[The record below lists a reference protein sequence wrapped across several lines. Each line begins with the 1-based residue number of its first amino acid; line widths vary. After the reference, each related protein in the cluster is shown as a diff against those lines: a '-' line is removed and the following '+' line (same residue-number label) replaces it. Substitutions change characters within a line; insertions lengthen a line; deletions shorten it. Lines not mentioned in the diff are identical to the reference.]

1 MENVYFSMTLTFE
14 DEAREKPE
22 AKNFLELDH
31 LSLPLLVTAELEVLS
46 ALDGDLDSV
55 FASATFKTEDQLLG
69 GLGLLT
75 QDGL

>member
-1 MENVYFSMTLTFE
+1 MKIE
-14 DEAREKPE
+14 DKNEKC
-22 AKNFLELDH
+22 LELDH
-31 LSLPLLVTAELEVLS
+31 LALPLLVTAELEVLS